1 MVIAVRC
8 VVLDNVVRI
17 ACISR
22 CYTCND
28 FSYSLMTQDTWR
40 TWNQNILQPSTWI
53 YQAWYWVC
61 TENWLVLLSKTFFAS
76 WRMIS
81 NTNVH
86 HLILHIECKTNS
98 DSISTNTVVLGLQ
111 WSVQI
116 PCFLFIISIMK
127 TSHERQAV
135 SNYQSSDCLFN
146 SLWGP
151 TSTKHHS
158 PHYWPFVRGIH
169 WSPVNFPHKESVTWK
184 KFPYDD
190 IIMNL
195 GQITPSHH
203 FTEDYWAQNSAFCL
217 THWPLGDFKEV
228 LGK

>member
-1 MVIAVRC
+1 MKNMDSKHSTAFHTNIPGMVLSMYRKLTGSTLKNIFC
-8 VVLDNVVRI
+8 KLK
-17 ACISR
+17 
-22 CYTCND
+22 ND
-28 FSYSLMTQDTWR
+28 
-40 TWNQNILQPSTWI
+40 
-53 YQAWYWVC
+53 
-61 TENWLVLLSKTFFAS
+61 
-76 WRMIS
+76 
-81 NTNVH
+81 VH
-86 HLILHIECKTNS
+86 HLILHIECKTIS
-98 DSISTNTVVLGLQ
+98 DSISTSTVVLGLQ

-116 PCFLFIISIMK
+116 SCFLFIISIMK

-151 TSTKHHS
+151 TSTKHQS

-169 WSPVNFPHKESVTWK
+169 WSLVNFPHKESVTWK

-195 GQITPSHH
+195 GQITPSHY
-203 FTEDYWAQNSAFCL
+203 FTMDYWAQNSAFCL
-217 THWPLGDFKEV
+217 THWPLGDFKEI